1 MQKKTLLSAC
11 IALALSGQGWAA
23 DVADTEST
31 SAERKGSRVVCPTYK
46 QTLSSQ
52 ELKNLPAECVTQTEN
67 NLYPWLA
74 VGATALITTF
84 AAIELTDDNGHHA
97 HSSQQ
102 PVPPVPPVPPD
113 DHVIPPDGGGD
124 DVTPPDDGGDDVT
137 PPDDGG
143 DDVTPPDD
151 GGDDVT
157 PPDDG
162 GDDVTPPDDGGDDV
176 TPPDDGGDDVTPPD
190 DGGDDVTPPDDGGD
204 DTPVKPDPVKYDNDV
219 TWDKDA
225 KTVQIRGTTFT
236 YTQNTDGTTYTLTG
250 PNGHTTIVNS
260 WQVHEATNT
269 VVFEGVNSAGGI
281 TWRYDDEGKIHIVK
295 QAGVVVDGTTGN
307 TINVH
312 DAIITD
318 QGGNTA
324 LNGGT
329 VMIVDGNDI
338 TLNNDGKTI
347 AIGEGSVVG
356 ILTGDDITINNNGE
370 TEVDGGTAVIV
381 NGDRVTLNTTGD
393 STFTHGGTGSLING
407 DNAVVSN
414 KGVMT
419 VDGENSAG
427 SKITGNDALVKQS
440 GDLYVSGGARGI
452 VVDGDGTII
461 SNKGNITVVDEKSI
475 GVELR
480 GNNTTFI
487 NMGDI
492 STSNGS
498 AEENAMGVKIAGD
511 NASFMNV
518 GDISASN
525 AGTGVQVIGNAGD
538 ISLAGGMYV
547 GDFSTGLDVVGNNNT
562 MTLATYE
569 LNVTGQD
576 ATGVN
581 VSGNGNII
589 DIAGNILVD
598 KDQSA
603 ENAADYFYTPS
614 TGVNVTGDNNKVTLD
629 GQLTVVVDGEL
640 ADHRYAQVD
649 GSQENISGITV
660 VGDNNTIALDGG
672 LNLVGET
679 NALTDGSAIA
689 SQRRG
694 YGNTPLLQVDGRST
708 VYLNGDSTI
717 SGEFPLAYTNII
729 QLNNEAVLEIGLDA
743 TLSMDGI
750 TRYDDYYANAPA
762 VISVNSG
769 SQITNNGG
777 VEIRNNSFADVNDAG
792 SVGVNNGAITLLQYN
807 YNTSPVLGHAFQS
820 SYESSAVNNGLI
832 TARVMEQQSVY
843 NLFTDVIMDNT
854 QFNNHVVSMTGMKAT
869 VQGYVL
875 NDTRGII
882 DMYGRGNVGML
893 AIDNSTAENAGQIT
907 LDTMWVDEDDS
918 TTMNSDI
925 PANSAKDF
933 GAGMA
938 VGTDDLRGAG
948 INATAINQQGGN
960 ITIYNAGAGMTAYGI
975 SNTVINQGTINL
987 EKNENYDESLGQDKL
1002 VGMAVYNGATA
1013 INDQTGVININ
1024 AEIGQAF
1031 YSDGTGIVINY
1042 GTICTFGVCL
1052 SGNEYNE
1059 TDNLVSLIYT
1069 GGDSFSANGSTE
1081 MLTRNAV
1088 VTDKKAGNVINDGTL
1103 SGESI
1108 TVDSGVLENSST
1120 GTINNY
1126 TEVNS
1131 AGELDNH
1138 GSMTNNIDINGGVLN
1153 NDGAITGTVII
1164 YAGTDSSEVNNTGI
1178 INQLVQKS
1186 GTVNNSGFVN
1196 ERVSQSGGTFN
1207 NQPDGEIKKGA
1218 ALTGTA
1224 VANNDGTWRLGSS
1237 SGGNNTGMLEV
1248 NNNAVFTNRGEFILD
1263 NGKNAVHI
1271 NQSGT
1276 LYNTGHMDISNSSH
1290 NGAVN
1295 IWGGN
1300 GRFINDGTVDVS
1312 AKSLVVSA
1320 SNAGDQNAFFWN
1332 QDNGVINFDH
1342 DSASAVK
1349 FTHNNFIAQND
1360 GTMNIS
1366 GTGAVAMEG
1375 DKNAQLVNNGTI
1387 NLGTEGT
1394 TDTGMI
1400 GMQLD
1405 ANATADAVIENNGTI
1420 NIFAND
1426 SFAFSVLGTKGH
1438 VVNNGT
1444 VVIAD
1449 GVTGSGLIMQGDSV
1463 NVEGVNGNNGNNT
1476 EVHYGDYTLPDV
1488 PNPNA
1493 VSVTA
1498 GNEAADGGMNNL
1510 NGYVVGT
1517 SADGSAG
1524 KLKVNNASMNGVG
1537 INTGFT
1543 AGTAD
1548 TTVSFDNV
1556 VEGSNLTDADAIT
1569 STSVVW
1575 TAKGSTDASGNVDV
1589 TMSKNAYIDV
1599 ATDASVNDVAK
1610 ALDAGYTNNE
1620 LYTSLNVG
1628 TTAELNSA
1636 LKQISGSQATT
1647 VFREARILSNRFSML
1662 ADAAPKMGNGLAFNV
1677 VAKGDPRAELGNNTE
1692 YDMLALRKT
1701 LDLSEHQSMSL
1712 EYGIARLDGDG
1723 AQKAGDNGV
1732 TGGYSQFFGLKHQM
1746 AFDNGMSWNNALRY
1760 DIHQLDSSRSV
1771 AYGDVSKTAD
1781 TNVKQQYLEFR
1792 SEGAKTFE
1800 PREGL
1805 KITPYAGVKLRHTL
1819 EGGYQERN
1827 AGDFNLSMNSGSET
1841 AVDSIVGLKL
1851 DYAGKDG
1858 WSANATLEGGPNLSY
1873 SKSQRTAS
1881 LAGAG
1886 SQHFNV
1892 DDGQKGGGINSLAS
1906 VGVKYSSKESSL
1918 NLDAY
1923 HWKEDGVSDKGVM
1936 LNFKKTF

>member
-1 MQKKTLLSAC
+1 MT
-11 IALALSGQGWAA
+11 
-23 DVADTEST
+23 
-31 SAERKGSRVVCPTYK
+31 
-46 QTLSSQ
+46 
-52 ELKNLPAECVTQTEN
+52 
-67 NLYPWLA
+67 
-74 VGATALITTF
+74 
-84 AAIELTDDNGHHA
+84 
-97 HSSQQ
+97 
-102 PVPPVPPVPPD
+102 PPD
-113 DHVIPPDGGGD
+113 DGGD
-124 DVTPPDDGGDDVT
+124 DVTPPDDGGDDVTPPDEGGDDVPPPDDGGDDVIPPDDGGDDVT

-151 GGDDVT
+151 GGDDVI

-176 TPPDDGGDDVTPPD
+176 TPPDDGGDDVIPPD
-190 DGGDDVTPPDDGGD
+190 DGGDDDVDPP
-204 DTPVKPDPVKYDNDV
+204 KPDPIKFDNDV
-219 TWDKDA
+219 TWDKTE
-225 KTVQIRGTTFT
+225 KTLQIRGATFT
-236 YTQNTDGTTYTLTG
+236 YTQNADGSYTLTAKDG
-250 PNGHTTIVNS
+250 RTTIANS
-260 WQVHEATNT
+260 WQVHTDSNT
-269 VVFEGVNSAGGI
+269 VVFDGINTAGGI
-281 TWRYDDEGKIHIVK
+281 EWSYDDNGKIRITK
-295 QAGVVVDGTTGN
+295 LAGVVVDGTTGN
-307 TINVH
+307 DIHVH
-312 DAIITD
+312 DAVITD

-329 VMIVDGNDI
+329 VMTVEGNDI
-338 TLNNDGKTI
+338 TLNNDGKTT

-356 ILTGDDITINNNGE
+356 ILTGDDIIINNNGE
-370 TEVDGGTAVIV
+370 TDVDGGTAVIV
-381 NGDRVTLNTTGD
+381 NGDRTVLNNAGD
-393 STFTHGGTGSLING
+393 STITNGGTGSFIAG
-407 DNAVVSN
+407 DNARVDNQGS
-414 KGVMT
+414 MA
-419 VDGENSAG
+419 VDGENSTG
-427 SKITGNDALVKQS
+427 SKIVGNDAMVKQT
-440 GDLYVSGGARGI
+440 GDLYVSGGAHGI
-452 VVDGDGTII
+452 DVVGNGTIV
-461 SNKGNITVVDEKSI
+461 SNKGNITVVDDRSI
-475 GVELR
+475 GVLLD
-480 GNNTTFI
+480 GDDTTFI

-492 STSNGS
+492 TAGNAG
-498 AEENAMGVKIAGD
+498 AENASGVQISGD
-511 NASFMNV
+511 NATFVNV
-518 GDISASN
+518 GDIFASN
-525 AGTGVQVIGNAGD
+525 AGTGIQTTGD
-538 ISLAGGMYV
+538 GANISLAGGMDV
-547 GDFSTGLDVVGNNNT
+547 GDFSTGLDVAGNNNT
-562 MTLATYE
+562 LTLATYE
-569 LNVTGQD
+569 LNVTGQK

-581 VSGNGNII
+581 VAGDGNTIE
-589 DIAGNILVD
+589 IAGNILVD
-598 KDQSA
+598 KDQTTD
-603 ENAADYFYTPS
+603 NAADYFYDPS
-614 TGVNVTGDNNKVTLD
+614 VGVNVSGNNNDITLD
-629 GQLTVVVDGEL
+629 GQLTMVVDSETTSHIYGEYDGTQENITGL
-640 ADHRYAQVD
+640 VVTGDSNTVTLNGGVQFKGETNTLINGDDIASTRQGVGHTPLIQVD
-649 GSQENISGITV
+649 GHSS
-660 VGDNNTIALDGG
+660 
-672 LNLVGET
+672 
-679 NALTDGSAIA
+679 
-689 SQRRG
+689 
-694 YGNTPLLQVDGRST
+694 
-708 VYLNGDSTI
+708 VYLNGDSVI
-717 SGEFPLAYTNII
+717 SGDFPVGYTSVI
-729 QLNNEAVLEIGLDA
+729 QLSNGAALEIGDDA
-743 TLSMDGI
+743 VFSTQGVGVFDHYFDG
-750 TRYDDYYANAPA
+750 APA
-762 VISVNSG
+762 IINVSSG
-769 SQITNNGG
+769 STAINKGTVDTANVRFIQANGENSTAVNGGSIALHQYDYSTPTNSTPEPGSMALLGRQGASVTNNG
-777 VEIRNNSFADVNDAG
+777 V
-792 SVGVNNGAITLLQYN
+792 
-807 YNTSPVLGHAFQS
+807 
-820 SYESSAVNNGLI
+820 I
-832 TARVMEQQSVY
+832 TAKVMEQHS
-843 NLFTDVIMDNT
+843 
-854 QFNNHVVSMTGMKAT
+854 
-869 VQGYVL
+869 VL
-875 NDTRGII
+875 NLSSSMGVTGPDIPNNQTDSMVAIQAYIDSYALNSESGIV
-882 DMYGRGNVGML
+882 DMYGRGSIGMS
-893 AIDNSTAENAGQIT
+893 AIDNSTTENAGKISIDALW
-907 LDTMWVDEDDS
+907 LDVND
-918 TTMNSDI
+918 TTQLRSDI
-925 PANSAKDF
+925 PGNTARNYAM
-933 GAGMA
+933 GMS
-938 VGTDDLRGAG
+938 VGTDSYSGTR
-948 INATAINQQGGN
+948 INATAINKESGV
-960 ITIYNAGAGMTAYGI
+960 ITLYNAGAGMAAYGS

-987 EKNENYDESLGQDKL
+987 EKNENYDDSLGANKL
-1002 VGMAVYNGATA
+1002 VGMAVYNGGTA

-1031 YSDGTGIVINY
+1031 YNDGSGTIVNY
-1042 GTICTFGVCL
+1042 GTICTFGVCQ
-1052 SGNEYNE
+1052 SGNEYND
-1059 TDNLVSLIYT
+1059 TDNFTSLIYT
-1069 GGDSFSANGSTE
+1069 GGDTFTE
-1081 MLTRNAV
+1081 SGEAATLNRTAV
-1088 VTDKKAGNVINDGTL
+1088 VTNKQAGNVVNSGTL
-1103 SGESI
+1103 SGEQI
-1108 TVDSGVLENSST
+1108 TILSGVLENTSD
-1120 GTINNY
+1120 GVINNFVALDNGAVINNNGVMKNNVD
-1126 TEVNS
+1126 VNGGTLNN
-1131 AGELDNH
+1131 AGE
-1138 GSMTNNIDINGGVLN
+1138 MT
-1153 NDGAITGTVII
+1153 AQITM
-1164 YAGTDSSEVNNTGI
+1164 YAGADSSLVNNTGTVSKV
-1178 INQLVQKS
+1178 VQKS
-1186 GTVNNSGFVN
+1186 GVFNNSGIVT
-1196 ERVSQSGGTFN
+1196 ERITLAGGVFN
-1207 NQPDGEIKKGA
+1207 NQTDGTVKKGA

-1224 VANNDGTWRLGSS
+1224 VVNNDGTWNLGSNS
-1237 SGGNNTGMLEV
+1237 EGNNAGMLEV
-1248 NNNAVFTNRGEFILD
+1248 NNDAIFNNSGEFTLD
-1263 NGKNAVHI
+1263 NSKNAVHI

-1276 LYNTGHMDISNSSH
+1276 LYNTGHMAMSNSSH

-1295 IWGGN
+1295 MWGGN
-1300 GRFINDGTVDVS
+1300 GRFINDGTIDVS

-1349 FTHNNFIAQND
+1349 FTHSNFIAQND

-1426 SFAFSVLGTKGH
+1426 SFAFSVLGTEGH

-1449 GVTGSGLIMQGDSV
+1449 GVTGSGLIKQGDSV

-1488 PNPNA
+1488 PNTNT
-1493 VSVTA
+1493 VSVTPGSDA
-1498 GNEAADGGMNNL
+1498 VDGGMNNL

-1589 TMSKNAYIDV
+1589 TMSKNAYTEV

-1647 VFREARILSNRFSML
+1647 VFREARVLSNRFSML

-1701 LDLSEHQSMSL
+1701 IDLSESQTMSL

-1858 WSANATLEGGPNLSY
+1858 WSASATLEGGPNLSY

-1923 HWKEDGVSDKGVM
+1923 HWKEDGISDKGVM